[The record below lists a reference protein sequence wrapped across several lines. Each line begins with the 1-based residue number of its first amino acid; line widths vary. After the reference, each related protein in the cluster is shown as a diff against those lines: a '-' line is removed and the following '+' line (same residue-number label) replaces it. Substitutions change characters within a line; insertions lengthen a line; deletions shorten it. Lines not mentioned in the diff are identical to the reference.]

1 MSTHFQKGLI
11 VKSLASTL
19 FAALF
24 VLAAAKAFAADPAND
39 IGSPWWDSDHVQVT
53 PAADDDAT
61 KPEPAPAP
69 DPDKDKS

>member
-1 MSTHFQKGLI
+1 MHLEKGLN

-19 FAALF
+19 FATLF
-24 VLAAAKAFAADPAND
+24 VLAAANAFAADPAND
-39 IGSPWWDSDHVQVT
+39 IGSPWWDADH
-53 PAADDDAT
+53 DAT

>member
-1 MSTHFQKGLI
+1 MHLEKGLN

-19 FAALF
+19 FATLF
-24 VLAAAKAFAADPAND
+24 VLAAANAFAADPAND
-39 IGSPWWDSDHVQVT
+39 IGSPWWDADHVQVN